1 LETSE
6 ILAAIDREI
15 NQLKQARALLEG
27 RAAPALGKRPG
38 RPKKAAVD
46 VASAAKK
53 PVKKKRNLS
62 PDGRARIVEA
72 VKRRWVAQKKAAA
85 TK

>member
-1 LETSE
+1 MGTSE
-6 ILAAIDREI
+6 ILVAIDREI
-15 NQLKQARALLEG
+15 DQLKQARALLEG

-38 RPKKAAVD
+38 RPKKAVVD
-46 VASAAKK
+46 VTPASKK

-62 PDGRARIVEA
+62 PEGRVRIAEA
-72 VKRRWVAQKKAAA
+72 VKRRWEAQKKAAA